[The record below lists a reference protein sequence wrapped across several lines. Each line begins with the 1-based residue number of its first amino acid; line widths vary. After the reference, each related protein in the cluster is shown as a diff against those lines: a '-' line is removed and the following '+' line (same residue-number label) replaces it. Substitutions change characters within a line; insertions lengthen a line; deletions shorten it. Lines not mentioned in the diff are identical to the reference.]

1 MPTNVFFNQAVKSEQ
16 NLVEDLVVESLR
28 MYGHNCY
35 YLPRTIVNE
44 DTILGDAANSS
55 FDDAYE
61 VEMYLDGVDGFEGE
75 GDLYAK
81 FGVEVRDSATFT
93 ISRRTW
99 ERFVSLD
106 VNLATGL
113 RPNEGDLIYFP
124 LSKSLFE
131 IKFVEH
137 ENPFYQLGK
146 LFVFKMTC
154 DLFEY
159 SGEKFDT
166 ELEALDTGVELAQAA
181 ALELTLI
188 DTPTLRDFVQGESV
202 SQMVYP
208 GIVISGIVSS
218 WSEDTNKLT
227 VSSIKTT
234 DTGDPATYNTFLTT
248 SIAGVSEDYI
258 GIEATSAG
266 DNIIM
271 AGAGQEGYF
280 IELEAA
286 TATVVVPSF
295 ITDGTSGTDNI
306 IDDDSNSFLLESG
319 TITIREGVSS
329 TDSTAYDYIVVEDSL
344 ASRRDITSIASD
356 LTLSTDPGAFNLDL
370 ETSADGIID
379 FSESNPFGE
388 AT

>member
-1 MPTNVFFNQAVKSEQ
+1 MATNVHFNHAVKSEQ

-35 YLPRTIVNE
+35 YLPRKVIDE
-44 DTILGDAANSS
+44 DTILGDVSES
-55 FDDAYE
+55 KFEDAYE
-61 VEMYLDGVDGFEGE
+61 VEMYLDGNEGFEGE
-75 GDLYAK
+75 GELYSK
-81 FGVEVRDSATFT
+81 FGIETRESAEFI

-106 VNLATGL
+106 ANLATGL

-124 LSKSLFE
+124 LSDSLFE

-137 ENPFYQLGK
+137 KNQFYQLGK
-146 LFVFKMTC
+146 LYTFKMSC

-166 ELEALDTGVELAQAA
+166 ELDILDTSIELAQAA
-181 ALELTLI
+181 ALELTLS
-188 DTPTLRDFVQGESV
+188 DTPTLRDFIQGESI

-248 SIAGVSEDYI
+248 DVTAGNLEMEASSE
-258 GIEATSAG
+258 G
-266 DNIIM
+266 DRIVM
-271 AGAGQEGYF
+271 AGAGQEGYLIDF
-280 IELEAA
+280 ESG
-286 TATVVVPSF
+286 TAEVSIPSF
-295 ITDGTSGTDNI
+295 ITDGTTATDNI
-306 IDDDSNSFLLESG
+306 IDHNSNSFLLESG
-319 TITIREGVSS
+319 TA
-329 TDSTAYDYIVVEDSL
+329 TDSTEHDYIVVEDSL
-344 ASRRDITSIASD
+344 ASRRNITSIASD
-356 LTLSTDPGAFNLDL
+356 LTISTDPGAFNLEL
-370 ETSADGIID
+370 ETDADGIID
-379 FSESNPFGE
+379 FSEGNPFGE

>member
-1 MPTNVFFNQAVKSEQ
+1 MATNVFFSQAVKSEQ
-16 NLVEDLVVESLR
+16 HLVEDLVVESLR
-28 MYGHNCY
+28 MYGHNCF
-35 YLPRTIVNE
+35 YLPRKIVDE
-44 DTILGDAANSS
+44 DKILGEAANSS
-55 FDDAYE
+55 FEDAYE
-61 VEMYLDGVDGFEGE
+61 VEMYIENVEGFEGE
-75 GDLYAK
+75 GDLYSK
-81 FGVEVRDSATFT
+81 FGVEIRDTATFV
-93 ISRRTW
+93 ISRRSW

-106 VNLATGL
+106 TNLATGL
-113 RPNEGDLIYFP
+113 RPNEGDLVYFP

-146 LFVFKMTC
+146 LFVFKLTC

-159 SGEKFDT
+159 SGEVFDT
-166 ELEALDTGVELAQAA
+166 QVEDLDTDVELAQAA
-181 ALELTLI
+181 ALELTLV
-188 DTPTLRDFVQGESV
+188 DTPSLRDFVQGESI
-202 SQMVYP
+202 SQMVYS
-208 GIVISGIVSS
+208 GIVVSGIVSS

-248 SIAGVSEDYI
+248 SIAGASEDYI
-258 GIEATSAG
+258 GMEASSEG

-286 TATVVVPSF
+286 TATIIVPSF

-306 IDDDSNSFLLESG
+306 LDTDGNSFLLESG
-319 TITIREGVSS
+319 TL
-329 TDSTAYDYIVVEDSL
+329 TDSSAHDYIVVEDSL

-356 LTLSTDPGAFNLDL
+356 LTISTDAGAFNLDI

-379 FSESNPFGE
+379 FSEGNPFGE
-388 AT
+388 ST

>member
-61 VEMYLDGVDGFEGE
+61 VELYLEGVEGFEGE
-75 GDLYAK
+75 GDLYSK
-81 FGVEVRDSATFT
+81 FGVEVRDQATFI

-106 VNLATGL
+106 VNLVTGL

-131 IKFVEH
+131 IHFVEH

-154 DLFEY
+154 ELFEY

-166 ELEALDTGVELAQAA
+166 AIDALDTGVELGQAA
-181 ALELTLI
+181 AIELTLA
-188 DTPTLRDFVQGESV
+188 DTPTLRDFVQGEII

-208 GIVISGIVSS
+208 GIVISGTVSS
-218 WSEDTNKLT
+218 WSETTNKLT

-234 DTGDPATYNTFLTT
+234 DTGVPTTYSSFLTT
-248 SIAGVSEDYI
+248 TIAGTGEDHI
-258 GIEATSAG
+258 EMEATSEG
-266 DNIIM
+266 DNIILS
-271 AGAGQEGYF
+271 GAGQEGYF
-280 IELEAA
+280 IELEDS
-286 TATVVVPSF
+286 TTTVVIPSF

-306 IDDDSNSFLLESG
+306 IDNDSNSFLLESG
-319 TITIREGVSS
+319 TA
-329 TDSTAYDYIVVEDSL
+329 TDTSIYDHIVVEDSL
-344 ASRRDITSIASD
+344 ASRRNITSVGSD
-356 LTLSTDPGAFNLDL
+356 MTLSTDPGAFNVEF
-370 ETSADGIID
+370 ETDADGIID

>member
-28 MYGHNCY
+28 MYGHSCY

-44 DTILGDAANSS
+44 DTILGEAANSS

-61 VEMYLDGVDGFEGE
+61 VEMYLDGNEGFEGE

-81 FGVEVRDSATFT
+81 FGVEVRDSATFV

-146 LFVFKMTC
+146 LFVFRMTC

-159 SGEKFDT
+159 SGEDFDT
-166 ELEALDTGVELAQAA
+166 SIEALDTNVELAQAGA
-181 ALELTLI
+181 IELTLA
-188 DTPTLRDFVQGESV
+188 DTSSFRSFVQGESV
-202 SQMVYP
+202 SQLVYP
-208 GIVISGIVSS
+208 GIVVSGVVSS

-234 DTGDPATYNTFLTT
+234 DTGDPATYNSFLVTDTT
-248 SIAGVSEDYI
+248 EGNIEM
-258 GIEATSAG
+258 EATDEG
-266 DNIIM
+266 NRIVLQ
-271 AGAGQEGYF
+271 GTGQSGYF
-280 IELEAA
+280 IDLETG
-286 TATVVVPSF
+286 TAEVIIPSY
-295 ITDGTSGTDNI
+295 ITDGTTGTDSI
-306 IDDDSNSFLLESG
+306 ALETATGGTAITLELGTSND
-319 TITIREGVSS
+319 V
-329 TDSTAYDYIVVEDSL
+329 TAYDTIILEESL
-344 ASRRDITSIASD
+344 SSRRNITTVASD
-356 LTLSTDPGAFNLDL
+356 LTISTDSGAFNLDI
-370 ETSADGIID
+370 ETEADGIID

>member
-1 MPTNVFFNQAVKSEQ
+1 MTTNVFFNQAVKSEQ

-61 VEMYLDGVDGFEGE
+61 VEMYLEGLEEFGGE
-75 GDLYAK
+75 GDLYSK

-106 VNLATGL
+106 INLATGL

-166 ELEALDTGVELAQAA
+166 SLEALDVNVELAQAA
-181 ALELTLI
+181 AIELTLA
-188 DTPTLRDFVQGESV
+188 DTDTFRSFVQGESV
-202 SQMVYP
+202 SQLVYP
-208 GIVISGIVSS
+208 SIVISGVVSS

-234 DTGDPATYNTFLTT
+234 DTGDPATYNSFLTT
-248 SIAGVSEDYI
+248 DTTDGYI
-258 GIEATSAG
+258 EMEATSEG

-271 AGAGQEGYF
+271 AGTGQEGYF
-280 IELEAA
+280 INFEDG
-286 TATVVVPSF
+286 TAEVIIPSY
-295 ITDGTSGTDNI
+295 ITDGTTGTDNI
-306 IDDDSNSFLLESG
+306 TDDDGNSFLLETG
-319 TITIREGVSS
+319 TV
-329 TDSTAYDYIVVEDSL
+329 TDSSIYDHIVIEDSL
-344 ASRRDITSIASD
+344 ASRRNITSIASD
-356 LTLSTDPGAFNLDL
+356 LTLSTDPGAFNLDI
-370 ETSADGIID
+370 ETEADGIID

>member
-1 MPTNVFFNQAVKSEQ
+1 MATNVFFSQAVKSEQ
-16 NLVEDLVVESLR
+16 HLVEDLVVESLR
-28 MYGHNCY
+28 MYGHNCF
-35 YLPRTIVNE
+35 YLPRKIVDE
-44 DTILGDAANSS
+44 DKILGEAANSS
-55 FDDAYE
+55 FEDAYE
-61 VEMYLDGVDGFEGE
+61 VEMYIENVEGFEGE
-75 GDLYAK
+75 GDLYSK
-81 FGVEVRDSATFT
+81 FGVEIRDTATFV
-93 ISRRTW
+93 ISRRSW

-106 VNLATGL
+106 TNLATGL
-113 RPNEGDLIYFP
+113 RPNEGDLVYFP

-146 LFVFKMTC
+146 LFVFKLTC

-159 SGEKFDT
+159 SGEVFDT
-166 ELEALDTGVELAQAA
+166 QVEDLDTDVELAQAA
-181 ALELTLI
+181 ALELTLV
-188 DTPTLRDFVQGESV
+188 DTPSLRDFVQGESI

-208 GIVISGIVSS
+208 GIVVSGIVSS

-248 SIAGVSEDYI
+248 SIAGASEDYI
-258 GIEATSAG
+258 GMEASSEG

-286 TATVVVPSF
+286 TATIIVPSF

-306 IDDDSNSFLLESG
+306 LDTDGNSFLLESG
-319 TITIREGVSS
+319 TL
-329 TDSTAYDYIVVEDSL
+329 TDSSAHDYIVVEDSL

-356 LTLSTDPGAFNLDL
+356 LTISTDAGAFNLDI

-379 FSESNPFGE
+379 FSEGNPFGE
-388 AT
+388 ST

>member
-1 MPTNVFFNQAVKSEQ
+1 MATNVFFSQAVESEQ

-28 MYGHNCY
+28 MYGHNCF

-44 DTILGDAANSS
+44 NTILGEAANST

-61 VEMYLDGVDGFEGE
+61 VEMYLEGVEGFEGE
-75 GDLYAK
+75 GDLYSK
-81 FGVEVRDSATFT
+81 FGVEVRDSATFV

-146 LFVFKMTC
+146 LFVFKMSC

-166 ELEALDTGVELAQAA
+166 EIDVLDTDIELAQAA
-181 ALELTLI
+181 AVELTLA
-188 DTPTLRDFVQGESV
+188 DTPTIRDFVQGESV
-202 SQMVYP
+202 SQVVYP
-208 GIVISGIVSS
+208 GIVISGIVST

-227 VSSIKTT
+227 VSSLKTT
-234 DTGDPATYNTFLTT
+234 DTGDPATYSSFLTT
-248 SIAGVSEDYI
+248 DTTEGNIEM
-258 GIEATSAG
+258 EATSEG

-271 AGAGQEGYF
+271 AGTGQEGYLIDF
-280 IELEAA
+280 ESG
-286 TATVVVPSF
+286 TAEITIPSF

-306 IDDDSNSFLLESG
+306 IDNNSNSFLLESG
-319 TITIREGVSS
+319 TAV
-329 TDSTAYDYIVVEDSL
+329 DSTAFDYIVVEDSL
-344 ASRRDITSIASD
+344 ASRRNIISIASD
-356 LTLSTDPGAFNLDL
+356 LTISTDPGAFNLDL
-370 ETSADGIID
+370 ETDADGIID

>member
-1 MPTNVFFNQAVKSEQ
+1 MATNVFFSQAVKSEQ
-16 NLVEDLVVESLR
+16 NLIEDLVVESLR
-28 MYGHNCY
+28 MYGHDCY
-35 YLPRTIVNE
+35 YLPRKIINE

-55 FDDAYE
+55 FEDAYE
-61 VEMYLDGVDGFEGE
+61 VEMYIEGTEGFEGE

-81 FGVEVRDSATFT
+81 FGVEVRDQATFV

-106 VNLATGL
+106 ANLVTGL
-113 RPNEGDLIYFP
+113 RPNEGDLVYFP

-137 ENPFYQLGK
+137 ENPFYQIDK
-146 LFVFKMTC
+146 LYVFKMTC

-166 ELEALDTGVELAQAA
+166 EIDVLDTSIELAQAA
-181 ALELTLI
+181 SVELTLA
-188 DTPTLRDFVQGESV
+188 DTPTLRDYVQGESV

-227 VSSIKTT
+227 VSSLKTT
-234 DTGDPATYNTFLTT
+234 DTGDPATYNNFLTT
-248 SIAGVSEDYI
+248 DTTLGHIEM
-258 GIEATSAG
+258 EATSEG
-266 DNIIM
+266 DRIVM
-271 AGAGQEGYF
+271 AGAGQEGYLIDF
-280 IELEAA
+280 ESG
-286 TATVVVPSF
+286 TASVIIPSY

-306 IDDDSNSFLLESG
+306 IDADSNSFLLETG
-319 TITIREGVSS
+319 TL
-329 TDSTAYDYIVVEDSL
+329 TDSSAYDHIIVEDSL
-344 ASRRDITSIASD
+344 ASRRDITVIASD
-356 LTLSTDPGAFNLDL
+356 LTISTDPGAFNLDI
-370 ETSADGIID
+370 ETDADGIID
-379 FSESNPFGE
+379 FSEGNPFGE

>member
-1 MPTNVFFNQAVKSEQ
+1 MATNVFFNQAVKSEQ

-35 YLPRTIVNE
+35 YLPRKIVNE

-55 FDDAYE
+55 FEDAYE
-61 VEMYLDGVDGFEGE
+61 VEMYLEGMEGFEGE

-81 FGVEVRDSATFT
+81 FGVEVRDQATFV

-106 VNLATGL
+106 ANLVTGL
-113 RPNEGDLIYFP
+113 RPNEGDLVYFP

-137 ENPFYQLGK
+137 ENPFYQIDK
-146 LFVFKMTC
+146 LYVFKMTC

-166 ELEALDTGVELAQAA
+166 EIDVLDTSIELAQAA
-181 ALELTLI
+181 AVELTLA

-208 GIVISGIVSS
+208 GIVISGVVSS

-227 VSSIKTT
+227 VSSLKTT

-248 SIAGVSEDYI
+248 DTTEGNIEMESTSE
-258 GIEATSAG
+258 G
-266 DNIIM
+266 DRIIM
-271 AGAGQEGYF
+271 AGAGQEGYLIDF
-280 IELEAA
+280 ESGTSSI
-286 TATVVVPSF
+286 VIPSY
-295 ITDGTSGTDNI
+295 ITDGTTGTDNI
-306 IDDDSNSFLLESG
+306 IDNDSNSFLLEVG
-319 TITIREGVSS
+319 TL
-329 TDSTAYDYIVVEDSL
+329 TDSSAHDYIVVEDSL
-344 ASRRDITSIASD
+344 ASRRDISSIASD
-356 LTLSTDPGAFNLDL
+356 LTISTDPGAFNLDI
-370 ETSADGIID
+370 ETTADGIID
-379 FSESNPFGE
+379 FSEGNPFGE

>member
-1 MPTNVFFNQAVKSEQ
+1 MATNVHFNHAVKSEQ

-35 YLPRTIVNE
+35 YLPRKVIDE
-44 DTILGDAANSS
+44 DTILGDVSES
-55 FDDAYE
+55 KFEDAYE
-61 VEMYLDGVDGFEGE
+61 VEMYLDGNEGFEGE
-75 GDLYAK
+75 GELYSK
-81 FGVEVRDSATFT
+81 FGIETRESAEFI

-106 VNLATGL
+106 ANLATGL

-124 LSKSLFE
+124 LSDSLFE

-137 ENPFYQLGK
+137 KNQFYQLGK
-146 LFVFKMTC
+146 LYTFKMSC

-166 ELEALDTGVELAQAA
+166 ELDILDTSIELAQAA
-181 ALELTLI
+181 ALELTLA
-188 DTPTLRDFVQGESV
+188 DTPTLRDFIQGESI

-234 DTGDPATYNTFLTT
+234 DSGDPATYNTFLTT
-248 SIAGVSEDYI
+248 DATAGNLEMEASSE
-258 GIEATSAG
+258 G
-266 DNIIM
+266 DRIIM
-271 AGAGQEGYF
+271 SGTGQEGYF
-280 IELEAA
+280 IDFEDS
-286 TATVVVPSF
+286 TVIVSIPSY
-295 ITDGTSGTDNI
+295 ITDGTTGTDNI
-306 IDDDSNSFLLESG
+306 IDHNSNSFLLESG
-319 TITIREGVSS
+319 TA
-329 TDSTAYDYIVVEDSL
+329 TDSSEHDYIVVEDSL
-344 ASRRDITSIASD
+344 ASRRNITSIASD
-356 LTLSTDPGAFNLDL
+356 LTISTDPGAFNLEL
-370 ETSADGIID
+370 ETDADGIID
-379 FSESNPFGE
+379 FSEGNPFGE

>member
-1 MPTNVFFNQAVKSEQ
+1 MATNVFFSQAVKSEQ
-16 NLVEDLVVESLR
+16 NLIEDLVVESLR
-28 MYGHNCY
+28 MYGHDCY
-35 YLPRTIVNE
+35 YLPRKIINE

-55 FDDAYE
+55 FEDAYE
-61 VEMYLDGVDGFEGE
+61 VEMYIEGTEGFEGE

-81 FGVEVRDSATFT
+81 FGVEVRDQATFV

-106 VNLATGL
+106 ANLVTGL
-113 RPNEGDLIYFP
+113 RPNEGDLVYFP

-137 ENPFYQLGK
+137 ENPFYQIDK
-146 LFVFKMTC
+146 LYVFKMTC

-166 ELEALDTGVELAQAA
+166 EIDVLDTSIELAQAA
-181 ALELTLI
+181 SVELTLA
-188 DTPTLRDFVQGESV
+188 DTPTLRDYVQGESV

-227 VSSIKTT
+227 VSSLKTT

-248 SIAGVSEDYI
+248 DTTLGNIEMETTSE
-258 GIEATSAG
+258 G
-266 DNIIM
+266 DRIVM
-271 AGAGQEGYF
+271 AGAGQGGYLIDF
-280 IELEAA
+280 ESG
-286 TATVVVPSF
+286 TASVIIPSY

-306 IDDDSNSFLLESG
+306 IDADSNSFLLETG
-319 TITIREGVSS
+319 TL
-329 TDSTAYDYIVVEDSL
+329 TDSSAYDHIIVEDSL
-344 ASRRDITSIASD
+344 ASRRDITVIASD
-356 LTLSTDPGAFNLDL
+356 LTISTDPGAFNLDI
-370 ETSADGIID
+370 ETDADGIID
-379 FSESNPFGE
+379 FSEGNPFGE